1 MEFKISKYP
10 LPQEVQDDD
19 KNERSKET
27 IANRYSTLMEKL
39 KTLDSSSTS
48 GRSGKSERK
57 LYQRCC
63 HVLNPAVQD
72 QDSLKQ
78 VISYDQSDLYV
89 SFGVHKDSGS
99 LASAKTTSLLLTEDC
114 KKEVEKVTPGDQI
127 HTIKPKLGRKALKKE
142 KKAEREKT
150 KGDKWYGMPAT
161 EVTEEIKND
170 LEILKMRGALDPKRF
185 YKKSSNNAEVPKY
198 FQVGRYL
205 DSPADYYVEG
215 KGRKSKKSLVDELM
229 ADAEFQR
236 YNKRKY
242 TEIITDQVKHAKKK
256 DRKKMSK
263 KLKLSWIFLMNTA
276 MIDEDTKCKFIRL

>member
-1 MEFKISKYP
+1 MGKNVKAELSCKLILFLEEMEFKISKYP

-39 KTLDSSSTS
+39 KTLDSS

-185 YKKSSNNAEVPKY
+185 YKKSSNQEVPKY

-263 KLKLSWIFLMNTA
+263 KLKLS
-276 MIDEDTKCKFIRL
+276 

>member
-263 KLKLSWIFLMNTA
+263 KLKLSWIFLMSTA

>member
-263 KLKLSWIFLMNTA
+263 KLKLS
-276 MIDEDTKCKFIRL
+276 

>member
-39 KTLDSSSTS
+39 KTLDSS

-185 YKKSSNNAEVPKY
+185 YKKSSNQEVPKY

-263 KLKLSWIFLMNTA
+263 KLKLSWIFLMSTA

>member
-39 KTLDSSSTS
+39 KTLDSS

-185 YKKSSNNAEVPKY
+185 YKKSSNQEVPKY

-263 KLKLSWIFLMNTA
+263 KLKLSWIFLMN
-276 MIDEDTKCKFIRL
+276 EDTKCKFIRL

>member
-39 KTLDSSSTS
+39 KTLDSS

-185 YKKSSNNAEVPKY
+185 YKKSSNQEVPKY

-263 KLKLSWIFLMNTA
+263 KLKLS
-276 MIDEDTKCKFIRL
+276 

>member
-263 KLKLSWIFLMNTA
+263 KLKLSWIFLMN
-276 MIDEDTKCKFIRL
+276 EDTKCKFIRL

>member
-185 YKKSSNNAEVPKY
+185 YKKSSNQEVPKY

-263 KLKLSWIFLMNTA
+263 KLKLSWIFLMSTA

>member
-1 MEFKISKYP
+1 MKAELSCKIILSLEEMEFKISKYP

-263 KLKLSWIFLMNTA
+263 KLKLS
-276 MIDEDTKCKFIRL
+276 

>member
-263 KLKLSWIFLMNTA
+263 KLKLSWIFLMSTA
-276 MIDEDTKCKFIRL
+276 IIDEDTKCKFIRL

>member
-1 MEFKISKYP
+1 MKAELSCKLILFLEEMEFKISKYP

-39 KTLDSSSTS
+39 KTLDSS

-185 YKKSSNNAEVPKY
+185 YKKSSNQEVPKY

-263 KLKLSWIFLMNTA
+263 KLKLS
-276 MIDEDTKCKFIRL
+276 

>member
-263 KLKLSWIFLMNTA
+263 KLKLSWIFLM
-276 MIDEDTKCKFIRL
+276 IDEDTKCKFIRL

>member
-1 MEFKISKYP
+1 MDFKISKYP

-263 KLKLSWIFLMNTA
+263 KLKLSWIFLMSTA

>member
-39 KTLDSSSTS
+39 KTLASDS

-185 YKKSSNNAEVPKY
+185 YKKSSNQEVPKY

>member
-1 MEFKISKYP
+1 MEYQISKYP
-10 LPQEVQDDD
+10 LPQDVQDDD
-19 KNERSKET
+19 INESSEKNLSKET
-27 IANRYSTLMEKL
+27 ISNRYSTLMEKL
-39 KTLDSSSTS
+39 KTLETAAAKRAS
-48 GRSGKSERK
+48 GGKAERK

-78 VISYDQSDLYV
+78 IISYDQSDLYV

-142 KKAEREKT
+142 KKQEREKT

-185 YKKSSNNAEVPKY
+185 YKKSSNAEVPKY

-256 DRKKMSK
+256 DRKKMTK
-263 KLKLSWIFLMNTA
+263 KLKLSWF
-276 MIDEDTKCKFIRL
+276 FVRY

>member
-39 KTLDSSSTS
+39 KTLDSS

-263 KLKLSWIFLMNTA
+263 KLKLSWIFLMSTA

>member
-1 MEFKISKYP
+1 MKEHRVTKYP
-10 LPQEVQDDD
+10 LPQEIADDENP
-19 KNERSKET
+19 KGQLSKRSTPTKD
-27 IANRYSTLMEKL
+27 YSAILEKL
-39 KTLDSSSTS
+39 KLDPVKSS
-48 GRSGKSERK
+48 KSERK

-63 HVLNPAVQD
+63 HVLNPLVTD
-72 QDSLKQ
+72 EHSLKQ
-78 VISYDQSDLYV
+78 VISLDSSDLYV

-99 LASAKTTSLLLTEDC
+99 LASAKTTSLLLTEEC
-114 KKEVEKVTPGDQI
+114 KKEVEKVTPADQI
-127 HTIKPKLGRKALKKE
+127 HQIKPKLGKKAQKKE

-150 KGDKWYGMPAT
+150 KGDKWFGMPAT

-185 YKKSSNNAEVPKY
+185 YKKSSNSEIPKY
-198 FQVGRYL
+198 FQIGRYV

-215 KGRKSKKSLVDELM
+215 KGKKSKKSLVDDLM

-242 TEIITDQVKHAKKK
+242 TEIITDQIKHAKKK

-263 KLKLSWIFLMNTA
+263 KLKLSWAEN
-276 MIDEDTKCKFIRL
+276 DGTKCKFIRV